1 MRVRHQILVEVTIAQ
16 AVAQQ
21 LCDRVAVASKLA
33 RERDDCHTLSPSRTN
48 RGASYHN
55 IRKLSTFLSKFHHQ
69 SFILRSLCRGAK
81 RRSRRCI
88 LICTVK
94 YSHQLVFSIVLAA
107 FFLLTGV
114 NRAFRYEK
122 ARDLF
127 PWVRDV
133 PRTLVQFIGI
143 VEILGAVGLI
153 LPALTGIYSWLT
165 PVAAVALCLLML
177 MAAVFHAVR
186 REKAE
191 AALNVLLL
199 IMLGF
204 VAYLRWPLM
213 P

>member
-1 MRVRHQILVEVTIAQ
+1 M
-16 AVAQQ
+16 
-21 LCDRVAVASKLA
+21 
-33 RERDDCHTLSPSRTN
+33 
-48 RGASYHN
+48 
-55 IRKLSTFLSKFHHQ
+55 
-69 SFILRSLCRGAK
+69 
-81 RRSRRCI
+81 
-88 LICTVK
+88 
-94 YSHQLVFSIVLAA
+94 LAA